1 MQYPARYPKRK
12 PKKTKYNNLRPNTTK
27 ETKGVYPMY
36 SNDLEQMPELSA
48 RDELHE
54 LVDALDDED
63 IPDAMR
69 MLLGL
74 MGK

>member
-1 MQYPARYPKRK
+1 M
-12 PKKTKYNNLRPNTTK
+12 YN
-27 ETKGVYPMY
+27 
-36 SNDLEQMPELSA
+36 NDLEQMPELSA

-63 IPDAMR
+63 IPDAMQ
-69 MLLGL
+69 MLLSL

>member
-1 MQYPARYPKRK
+1 
-12 PKKTKYNNLRPNTTK
+12 
-27 ETKGVYPMY
+27 MY
-36 SNDLEQMPELSA
+36 SNDLEPMPELSA
-48 RDELHE
+48 RDDLQE